1 MVPWLTRRW
10 SRAAVAGKATG
21 LGEVT
26 GGLVDTFGYWSSPA
40 AARAAGPLLIR
51 VPAAKA
57 LSITTMRTGVVK
69 VNMCQADL
77 TMRGIFQF
85 MPTWRAL
92 MLLKLADRV
101 HSVDSTSAGLN
112 RACDNRGK
120 SSVPNIWIAVQSH
133 YYSQKHNSCLESS
146 RGVRH

>member
-1 MVPWLTRRW
+1 
-10 SRAAVAGKATG
+10 
-21 LGEVT
+21 
-26 GGLVDTFGYWSSPA
+26 
-40 AARAAGPLLIR
+40 
-51 VPAAKA
+51 
-57 LSITTMRTGVVK
+57 VK

-77 TMRGIFQF
+77 TMMGIFQF